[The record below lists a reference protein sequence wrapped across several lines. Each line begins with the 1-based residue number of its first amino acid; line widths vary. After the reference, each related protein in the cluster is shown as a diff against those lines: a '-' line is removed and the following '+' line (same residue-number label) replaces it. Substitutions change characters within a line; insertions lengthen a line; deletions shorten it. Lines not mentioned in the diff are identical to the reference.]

1 MIMYIIFFIYGL
13 LVGSFLNVCIY
24 RIPMGLSIVRP
35 GSLCPSC
42 GNPVK
47 FYDNIP
53 VLGYIFLGGKCRACK
68 AGISSRYPLVEFLN
82 AVLYIILVSR
92 FGTGSV
98 PALIV
103 YCALLS
109 ALVVITFI
117 DIDYQII
124 PDVISLSGIPL
135 GLLFG
140 ATLLPDPFLRTEL
153 LGFKTSFIGF
163 LAGGAGFYMIAVL
176 GKLAF
181 RKDAMGG
188 GDIKL
193 MGMIGG
199 FLGWKG
205 VILTTFLG
213 SLFGAV
219 IGIALIVWKGREWG
233 AQIPFGPYLALGAVA
248 SLFWGQEILAWY
260 GVF

>member
-24 RIPMGLSIVRP
+24 RIPEGLSIVRP
-35 GSLCPSC
+35 SSFCPSC
-42 GNPVK
+42 GKPVK

-53 VLGYIFLGGKCRACK
+53 VLGYIFLGGKCRSCK
-68 AGISSRYPLVEFLN
+68 AGISLRYPIVEFLN
-82 AVLYIILVSR
+82 AALYLILLSR
-92 FGTGSV
+92 FGTGSL

-109 ALVVITFI
+109 SLVVITFI

-124 PDVISLSGIPL
+124 PDVISVTGIPL

-140 ATLLPDPFLRTEL
+140 AILLPDPFLRTEL

-163 LAGGAGFYMIAVL
+163 LSGGVGFYMIAVL
-176 GKLAF
+176 GKLVF

-193 MGMIGG
+193 MGMLGA

-233 AQIPFGPYLALGAVA
+233 AQIPFGPYLALGAVV
-248 SLFWGQEILAWY
+248 SLFWGQEIMAWY